1 MNNGP
6 LSVVSCQLSDVRGRT
21 VRVNERFTAD
31 DGRRTKDRRAFT
43 LIEMLT
49 VVAVLIV
56 VLGLMVSLARYVRDQ
71 SAQVLTRK
79 LLGDLDNLMAQYME
93 HNGGRLPVVEAVPPK
108 HATDAIENV
117 AFLQA
122 ARKNNEQFIRALKA
136 DYRSRRTDITL
147 PVDPFEQQPIS
158 VYDLRTMRDAW
169 GTPIIFMPGQHPQIG
184 MAPSRVPGQDQC
196 FFFSAGPDRK
206 YLTRDDNLYSYER
219 PAAGMVK

>member
-1 MNNGP
+1 MEDRKKTFMGHP
-6 LSVVSCQLSDVRGRT
+6 
-21 VRVNERFTAD
+21 RFSILHP
-31 DGRRTKDRRAFT
+31 RPRCSRSAFT

-79 LLGDLDNLMAQYME
+79 LLGDLDVLMAQYLE
-93 HNGGRLPVVEAVPPK
+93 HNGGRLPAVEVVPP
-108 HATDAIENV
+108 HNELDPLENI

-122 ARKNNEQFIRALKA
+122 ARKNNEQCIRALKT
-136 DYRSRRTDITL
+136 DYRSHRTDLTL

-158 VYDLRTMRDAW
+158 VYDLHTIRDAW
-169 GTPIIFMPGQHPQIG
+169 GTPIVFMAGQHPKIG
-184 MAPSRVPGQDQC
+184 MAPSHGGQDQC

-206 YLTRDDNLYSYER
+206 FLTRDDNLYSYETPTGR
-219 PAAGMVK
+219 